1 MRDLVAAE
9 WRKAWTGRSWLV
21 LLCCGT
27 FMCLITSFG
36 YASQGNQGIELG
48 TASAASVTGDV
59 VRSWMMMLLF
69 AALFGAVVVG
79 REFSAGT
86 IGRSVLLS
94 GGRARLFGAKLAVGT
109 ALGALSGLLAVA
121 LGLLSAWGTLSAYG
135 RTPQWT
141 GSNWLTVVGVFLC
154 SLLAAPWGVFI
165 GWLCRNQLA
174 SVATVLGLT
183 LLVEPALQRLV
194 PPVGKYLMTIAMSSV
209 YRDPHTDLLSEPV
222 ALLVIAAWLVAAGLA
237 ARALVLSRDISS

>member
-1 MRDLVAAE
+1 MRDLLSAE

-21 LLCCGT
+21 LLCCGG

-36 YASQGNQGIELG
+36 YASQDNQAIEQG
-48 TASAASVTGDV
+48 TATASSATGDV

-94 GGRARLFGAKLAVGT
+94 GGRGRLFGAKLAVG
-109 ALGALSGLLAVA
+109 AVLGALYGAIAVV
-121 LGLLSAWGTLSAYG
+121 LGLLSAWGTLSGYG
-135 RTPQWT
+135 RQPQFT
-141 GSNWLTVVGVFLC
+141 GGTWLTVLGVFLC
-154 SLLAAPWGVFI
+154 SLLAAPWGVFL
-165 GWLCRNQLA
+165 GWLLRNQLA
-174 SVATVLGLT
+174 AVATVLGLT

-209 YRDPHTDLLSEPV
+209 YRDRHTDLLSEPV
-222 ALLVIAAWLVAAGLA
+222 ALLVIAGWLLAAGLA
-237 ARALVLSRDISS
+237 ARALVLNRDIS